1 MLIAAL
7 IFLVVVLVSVAT
19 VLLYISGMS
28 SKSNGWTRLAE
39 LYRLDGPFPERRVG
53 FLTTTLNGYVLQHLM
68 VVGIGEKGLGLR
80 PIQLFRAFHPSLLIP
95 WARLSTSRREG
106 EFGVSFR
113 VELGQPEMRIE
124 WSEETHRKLL
134 AEVPEGWPAARAALT
149 CAG

>member
-28 SKSNGWTRLAE
+28 SKSNGWARLAE
-39 LYRLDGPFPERRVG
+39 LYRLDGPFPDRRVG

-68 VVGIGEKGLGLR
+68 VVGLGENGLALR
-80 PIQLFRAFHPSLLIP
+80 PIQLFRAFHPSLQVP
-95 WARLSTSRREG
+95 WAKLRTSRHET
-106 EFGVSFR
+106 EFGVAYR
-113 VELGQPEMRIE
+113 VELGQPDMRIE

-134 AEVPEGWPAARAALT
+134 AELPAGWPAARSALAA
-149 CAG
+149 AG